1 MFSPGLRIYG
11 LGGHRT
17 LFTRTVYT
25 TPTRQLGVVYQ
36 NTTGRPLIVLG
47 GEESM
52 SGTMIAYC
60 DASNPPTATVVNE
73 GVGFGNQ
80 WFPFCFIVPPNYYY
94 EVVNPTGILQ
104 SWNEFQIN
112 GGSVGFSGE
121 LSGSRS
127 VGSTYQNTSGKAMLV
142 VVDLA
147 DSVPN
152 ELVSCI
158 CDSSPAPATTVS
170 DYMVEAG
177 GGSARDIVVMM
188 VPHNYYYKI
197 TGASASVLHWNEYSL
212 PFNAIQSAELAGA
225 GRAFD
230 VVYTNGSKNL
240 WFIASGRTSSLGQIS
255 SAVSAG
261 QNQIMISTWAN
272 DDVAAWG
279 IAQPVELYYETA
291 GFSSTL
297 SHWFEYQ
304 LG

>member
-60 DASNPPTATVVNE
+60 DA
-73 GVGFGNQ
+73 
-80 WFPFCFIVPPNYYY
+80 
-94 EVVNPTGILQ
+94 
-104 SWNEFQIN
+104 
-112 GGSVGFSGE
+112 
-121 LSGSRS
+121 
-127 VGSTYQNTSGKAMLV
+127 
-142 VVDLA
+142 
-147 DSVPN
+147 
-152 ELVSCI
+152 
-158 CDSSPAPATTVS
+158 
-170 DYMVEAG
+170 
-177 GGSARDIVVMM
+177 
-188 VPHNYYYKI
+188 
-197 TGASASVLHWNEYSL
+197 
-212 PFNAIQSAELAGA
+212 
-225 GRAFD
+225 
-230 VVYTNGSKNL
+230 SKNL